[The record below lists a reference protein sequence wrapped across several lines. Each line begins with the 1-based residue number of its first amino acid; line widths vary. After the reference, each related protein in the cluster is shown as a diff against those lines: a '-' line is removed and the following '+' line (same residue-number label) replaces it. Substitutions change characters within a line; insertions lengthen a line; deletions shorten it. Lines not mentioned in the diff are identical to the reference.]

1 MEEIMAYTY
10 DSFGGR
16 RPRTGQTGG
25 VVISPA
31 ELQKM
36 QQIVEELG
44 ARLEQ
49 QVAQNQELQAAL
61 DHQAK
66 ELHHKMQELEI
77 KDEALRKQ
85 SEHQKELEAEL
96 VFVRAALA
104 EAQEKLAA
112 NAGEATW
119 QERFLRQQAEMDN
132 LRKRWEQRANAETAE
147 NRRRILADM
156 LPLADHLDLAL
167 QHRPQT
173 DDMQVRNFISNIE
186 ATRRAFLET
195 LRRYGVERIEPVN
208 APFDPARHEAICHT
222 PSAEAPVDHVA
233 TVVQAGYVEGD
244 RLLRPARV
252 LVSSGPAA

>member
-1 MEEIMAYTY
+1 MSYSY

-16 RPRTGQTGG
+16 RPRSSQQGG
-25 VVISPA
+25 VIISPA

-36 QQIVEELG
+36 QQSVEELRR
-44 ARLEQ
+44 RLDQ
-49 QVAQNQELQAAL
+49 QIAHNQELQAAL
-61 DHQAK
+61 DRQAK
-66 ELHHKMQELEI
+66 ELHHKTQEAEI

-96 VFVRAALA
+96 VFIRAALA

-112 NAGEATW
+112 ISEEPTW

-132 LRKRWEQRANAETAE
+132 VRKRLEQRANAETAE

-167 QHRPQT
+167 QHQPKS
-173 DDMQVRNFISNIE
+173 DDVQVRNFISNIE

-195 LRRYGVERIEPVN
+195 LRRYGVERIDPVN
-208 APFDPARHEAICHT
+208 APFDPERHEAIGQT
-222 PSAEAPVDHVA
+222 PSAETPVDHVA

-244 RLLRPARV
+244 RILRPARV
-252 LVSSGPAA
+252 LVSSGPSA